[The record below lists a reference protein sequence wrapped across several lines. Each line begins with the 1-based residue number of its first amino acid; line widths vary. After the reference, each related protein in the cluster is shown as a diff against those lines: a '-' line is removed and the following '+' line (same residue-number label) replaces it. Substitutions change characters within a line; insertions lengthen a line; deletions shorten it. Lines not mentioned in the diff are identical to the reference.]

1 MNAML
6 AGIDP
11 RTGHRGQAPRAE
23 IHFHILPGIDDGPP
37 ALEESL
43 DLARRARAD
52 GTATVVATPHVRR
65 DFHTR
70 VDDLPERVREL
81 QGHIDSEGI
90 PIALRVGAE
99 LGHDMVG
106 RLDQHELDSIAHGPP
121 GARWLLVETPFGG
134 LDDEFAAATE
144 ELRDRGFA
152 TVIAHPERAAGV
164 LDAGAPGLRRELAA
178 GAVLQVNAS
187 SLLGRH
193 GGAARDAGAELA
205 RRYPVALASD
215 AHGPWKPPSLTE
227 GSAKAVDLGVPAP
240 LARRMADSAPRALLR
255 NGLALPEQALAA

>member
-1 MNAML
+1 MNAKP
-6 AGIDP
+6 AGHGP
-11 RTGHRGQAPRAE
+11 RADQRGQAPRTE

-37 ALEESL
+37 ALEDSL
-43 DLARRARAD
+43 ELAARARAD
-52 GTATVVATPHVRR
+52 GTATIVATPHVRR

-81 QGHIDSEGI
+81 QSHIDAEGI
-90 PIALRVGAE
+90 PISLRVGAE

-106 RLDQHELDSIAHGPP
+106 RLGQHELDSIAHGPP
-121 GARWLLVETPFGG
+121 GARWLLVESPFGG
-134 LDDEFAAATE
+134 LDDEFAAATG

-164 LDAGAPGLRRELAA
+164 LDDGALALRRELAA

-187 SLLGRH
+187 SLLGVH
-193 GGAARDAGAELA
+193 GGVARDAGAVLA
-205 RRYPVALASD
+205 RSYPAALASD
-215 AHGPWKPPSLTE
+215 AHGPWKPPSLTP
-227 GSAKAVDLGVPAP
+227 AVRAAVELGVPAA

-255 NGLALPEQALAA
+255 NGLALPEPALAA